1 MNDINRVESLS
12 RYNMYNY
19 YNHRK
24 HLTKMYYIESKRKQA
39 YNEQFNQYFKDYW
52 KLSLWNE
59 DNMREY
65 QKNKKFMMI
74 IG

>member
-1 MNDINRVESLS
+1 MNEISRVECMS

-24 HLTKMYYIESKRKQA
+24 HLAKMYYIESKRKRA
-39 YNEQFNQYFKDYW
+39 YNDKLNQYFQDYW

-65 QKNKKFMMI
+65 QKNKI
-74 IG
+74 NNV